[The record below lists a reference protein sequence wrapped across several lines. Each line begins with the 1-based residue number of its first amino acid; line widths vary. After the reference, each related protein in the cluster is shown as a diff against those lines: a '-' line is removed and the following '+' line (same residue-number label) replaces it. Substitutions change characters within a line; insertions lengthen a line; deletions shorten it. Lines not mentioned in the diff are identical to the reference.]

1 MTGHPHSEVNEALE
15 PRTRFLLDLGL
26 ALHRNGVSSFR
37 LEGALSKVAETL
49 ELRASFF
56 STPTALMASVNGHT
70 HLLRAEPGEV
80 DLDRMCSLDEIGNAV
95 IAGELS
101 PEAGSAA
108 IAEVTASPNRLPA
121 VATVA
126 AFTVASGGAALFLA
140 GSAVDCAVG
149 AVAGL
154 VIGVLAAVAERS
166 PAFDGVFLILASLL
180 AAGLAWGAAAAGV
193 PVGLQVVT
201 IAGLIA
207 FVPGL
212 SLTMAMNEL
221 ATGHL
226 ASGTARLAYVA
237 IVLVQM
243 GLGVAL
249 AARLGTLFGVAAPHE
264 APSLLLETR
273 WLIFAVLPASVL
285 AFAVLLRARL
295 RDFGWMLVAGF
306 ATLGVAVAV
315 SEAGDPVSAAVLG
328 AATAGVVSN
337 GLARWMNRPAA
348 NFLVPSLFLLVPGS
362 VGLKSVDSLLAHD
375 VLGGVQTAFE
385 MSLIAVG
392 LVGGMLVANV
402 VLPARRHL

>member
-1 MTGHPHSEVNEALE
+1 MTGHPRSEVGEDVE
-15 PRTRFLLDLGL
+15 PRARFLLELGL
-26 ALHRNGVSSFR
+26 ALHRNGVSAFR
-37 LEGALSKVAETL
+37 LEGALTKVAETL
-49 ELRASFF
+49 GLRTSFF
-56 STPTALMASVNGHT
+56 STPTALMASVDGRT
-70 HLLRAEPGEV
+70 HLLRAEPGDV
-80 DLDRMCSLDEIGNAV
+80 DLDRMCALDEIGNAV

-101 PEAGSAA
+101 PEEG
-108 IAEVTASPNRLPA
+108 TASIARVLAGPPPFSPL
-121 VATVA
+121 VTVA
-126 AFTVASGGAALFLA
+126 AYVAASSGAALFLA
-140 GSAVDCAVG
+140 GSLVDCAVG

-154 VIGVLAAVAERS
+154 FIGGLALVAGRS
-166 PAFDGVFLILASLL
+166 ADFARVFLIVTSLF
-180 AAGLAWGAAAAGV
+180 AAGLAWAAAAVGL
-193 PVGLQVVT
+193 PVDLQVVT

-212 SLTMAMNEL
+212 SLTVAMNEL

-249 AARLGTLFGVAAPHE
+249 AERLSTALSVAAPDA
-264 APSLLLETR
+264 APSLLLESR
-273 WLIFAVLPASVL
+273 WLIFALLPVSVL

-295 RDFGWMLVAGF
+295 RDYGWLLLAGG

-315 SEAGDPVSAAVLG
+315 SEAGDPVSGSVLG
-328 AATAGVVSN
+328 ALTAGVVSN

-375 VLGGVQTAFE
+375 VLGGVQTAFQ